1 MEHGDY
7 KNIAHIA
14 NCGKITWYVEPSKI
28 PGDALLRIEHDADA
42 MHANFE
48 KWLDSMP
55 KSMQYEKLVDMVPIN
70 IFLYVSN
77 LGGGIERKIEYN
89 DICKDIMDAFFD
101 EKCKHDNRYNA
112 GRIGKQDLFIDWM
125 QGLPTALDLA
135 DDIFLGSA
143 VDWLG
148 DILEQTDTEKARYTD
163 EQAEKT
169 ACYLL
174 YRELTKHAAKAN

>member
-1 MEHGDY
+1 MRRTNSKEAMEAI
-7 KNIAHIA
+7 KNAIIESYN
-14 NCGKITWYVEPSKI
+14 NCEEYYTYDGAEAKT
-28 PGDALLRIEHDADA
+28 
-42 MHANFE
+42 
-48 KWLDSMP
+48 
-55 KSMQYEKLVDMVPIN
+55 
-70 IFLYVSN
+70 
-77 LGGGIERKIEYN
+77 EYN
-89 DICKDIMDAFFD
+89 DICKDIMDAFFN

-112 GRIGKQDLFIDWM
+112 GRISKQDLFIDWM
-125 QGLPTALDLA
+125 QGLPTALDVA